1 MQSREPL
8 CHSFF
13 QILAE
18 ELKDPE
24 FRRHYDVMKDEFDGI
39 KRKLDKKSRKKRKKS
54 AS

>member
-1 MQSREPL
+1 MKSHEQL

-24 FRRHYDVMKDEFDGI
+24 FRRHYDGMKEEFDGI